1 MRIHTNL
8 DFGDLVDA
16 ARHAG
21 VTIARSS
28 KHGSRSRAHAFEVN
42 LSGSGRHGGQWGN
55 GQGRSATWDEWG
67 IFLAEL
73 FRRDPELNV
82 GKVYPNE
89 EAFHWV
95 TVDRYRT
102 LTPAGQHIQHKWS
115 HDVQRAA
122 TGGYLIH
129 TCKCGASLRS
139 PAHGYTVADF
149 VEVG

>member
-1 MRIHTNL
+1 MRIHTNVFGL
-8 DFGDLVDA
+8 DLRA
-16 ARHAG
+16 AADKAG
-21 VTIARSS
+21 VTIVQSAP
-28 KHGSRSRAHAFEVN
+28 HGSRSHARAFEVI

-55 GQGRSATWDEWG
+55 GQGKSATWDEWG

-73 FRRDPELNV
+73 FRLDPEL
-82 GKVYPNE
+82 KTKDYPNE

-102 LTPAGQHIQHKWS
+102 LTSAEQHVQHKWS
-115 HDVQRAA
+115 HDIQRHC

-139 PAHGYTVADF
+139 PAHGYKVADF
-149 VEVG
+149 VDVG